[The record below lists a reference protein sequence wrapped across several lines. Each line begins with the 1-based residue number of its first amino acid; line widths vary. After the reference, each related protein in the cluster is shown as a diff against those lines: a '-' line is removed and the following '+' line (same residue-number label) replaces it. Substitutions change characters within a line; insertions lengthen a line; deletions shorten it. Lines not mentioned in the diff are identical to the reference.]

1 MRLTLFLGV
10 YMITYKFFNHL
21 PPEAVSIRQTVFVA
35 EQGFHNEFDDIDE
48 RALHLIVY
56 ADGKAVGNLR
66 TFADDTALGTYIIG
80 RLAVLKEYRRF
91 HLGQKLMLAVE
102 AEIKRLGGTKIM
114 LSAQCQAQK
123 FYEKL
128 GYTASSAVYLD
139 EHCPHIHMEKN
150 I

>member
-1 MRLTLFLGV
+1 
-10 YMITYKFFNHL
+10 MITHKFFNQL
-21 PPEAVSIRQTVFVA
+21 PPEAVKIREAVFVK
-35 EQGFHNEFDDIDE
+35 EQGFHNEFDDIDKK
-48 RALHLIVY
+48 ALHLIVY

-66 TFADDTALGTYIIG
+66 AFTDETLDTYVIG

-91 HLGQKLMLAVE
+91 HLGQKLMLLIE
-102 AEIKRLGGTKIM
+102 TEIKQLGGKKIV
-114 LSAQCQAQK
+114 LSAQCQVQK

-128 GYTASSAVYLD
+128 GYTASGTVYLD